1 MKVLLLL
8 LLTFPLLAQTN
19 IRVEGRGIG
28 IRPLKSFSSSD
39 LKKFT
44 FERKILEG
52 RSDHFDGHNYPF
64 MQIDE
69 DDLIFVLRHAH
80 GNERGQPQR
89 WHDANHLTF
98 HRSKT
103 FRQKK

>member
-1 MKVLLLL
+1 
-8 LLTFPLLAQTN
+8 
-19 IRVEGRGIG
+19 
-28 IRPLKSFSSSD
+28 
-39 LKKFT
+39 
-44 FERKILEG
+44 
-52 RSDHFDGHNYPF
+52 

-80 GNERGQPQR
+80 ENERGQPQR